1 LYSKLKSC
9 GFQATLGVISLSS
22 ACSPVLSSETSL
34 TFIAKTPCRVVDTRL
49 SGNGLLGS
57 PDLVPGTRDF
67 PLLAGSCGIPS
78 TAVAYSLNVTVVPK
92 ESLRFLTVY
101 ATGRERPIT
110 STLNSLSG
118 ETVAN
123 SVVVSAGT
131 EGSIT
136 VFATD
141 ETELVLDI
149 DGYFI
154 PAPTAGPAGP
164 AGPTG
169 VTGATGPQGPAGPM
183 GPVGA
188 AGPVGPTGPTGSLG
202 AVYQGAWSS
211 ETAYTAGNVV
221 YYNGSSYMATQDG
234 ANQQPNTN
242 PSSWSPLAQ
251 KGATGPTGPAGEAGS
266 MGPAGP
272 TGATGLT
279 GPTGATGATG
289 PAGPT
294 GATGPTGLTGPTGA
308 TGPAGP
314 TGLTG
319 ATGATGP
326 AGPTGA
332 TGPTGLTGPT
342 GATGPAGPTGLTG
355 ATGPAGPVGMV
366 YQGTWSSAT
375 AYAVKDAVSY
385 GGSSYIATQAGT
397 NQQPNTNPSSWSL
410 LAQKGAAGS
419 PGIVFTSSASINNS
433 SPPTYYL
440 AAIGPITGAYSAEA
454 NAQLLAG
461 ISCTASSL
469 TVMADIPMTGTVSL
483 RVNGSS
489 VGSCTLSSSTSCT
502 DTSFSIAINP
512 TDLVS
517 YISNVA
523 NSATTPSKL
532 RAVVPCQ

>member
-1 LYSKLKSC
+1 MYSKLKSC

-319 ATGATGP
+319 ATG
-326 AGPTGA
+326 
-332 TGPTGLTGPT
+332 
-342 GATGPAGPTGLTG
+342 
-355 ATGPAGPVGMV
+355 PAGPVGMV